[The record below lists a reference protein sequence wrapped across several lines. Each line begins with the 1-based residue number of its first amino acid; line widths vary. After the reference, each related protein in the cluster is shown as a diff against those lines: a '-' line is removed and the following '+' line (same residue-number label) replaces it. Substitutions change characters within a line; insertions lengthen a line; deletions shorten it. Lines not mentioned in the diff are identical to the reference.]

1 MSDPLV
7 IVGNGMAAACLCEE
21 LAQRALGRYA
31 VAVIGEEPR
40 LAYNRVLL
48 SSVLAGEVRASDI
61 SLKPAAWWSDRGIT
75 LCYGVG
81 VTAADIAART
91 VTLSD
96 GKALPFAKLVFA
108 TGSRPICF
116 RIARADL
123 PGVLTFRDMSDV
135 ASMSRAACRSAP
147 IVVIG
152 GGPLGIEAAYRFAQ
166 GGGSGALG
174 PLIDRLIERQPD
186 RRAGARASR
195 APLRPRCTLSR
206 QRERYQS
213 QGLRRSCVLRRRF
226 SRRARHRVGRAQR
239 SGSRHLPKAGDCRRP
254 RRRRRALRRY
264 GRLVLVSRSHS
275 FRRRDRFR
283 PRGSHFR
290 SSIGQAA

>member
-1 MSDPLV
+1 MSEPLV

-75 LCYGVG
+75 LCYGGG

-108 TGSRPICF
+108 TGSRPICL
-116 RIARADL
+116 RIAGADL

-135 ASMSRAACRSAP
+135 ASM
-147 IVVIG
+147 
-152 GGPLGIEAAYRFAQ
+152 
-166 GGGSGALG
+166 
-174 PLIDRLIERQPD
+174 
-186 RRAGARASR
+186 
-195 APLRPRCTLSR
+195 LRPLS
-206 QRERYQS
+206 
-213 QGLRRSCVLRRRF
+213 
-226 SRRARHRVGRAQR
+226 
-239 SGSRHLPKAGDCRRP
+239 
-254 RRRRRALRRY
+254 
-264 GRLVLVSRSHS
+264 
-275 FRRRDRFR
+275 
-283 PRGSHFR
+283 
-290 SSIGQAA
+290 